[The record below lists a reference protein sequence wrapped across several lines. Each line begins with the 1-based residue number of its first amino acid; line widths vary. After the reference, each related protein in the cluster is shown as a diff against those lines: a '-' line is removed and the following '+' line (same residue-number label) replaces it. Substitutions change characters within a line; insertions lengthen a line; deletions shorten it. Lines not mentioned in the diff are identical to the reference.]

1 MRFVGFLLSVIGA
14 ILVVLYA
21 VLGLPD
27 ALNHL
32 ASDIAPMITIVLLFV
47 LSIFSIILAFR
58 MRAVR
63 DSFFPLILII
73 VAVIMMW
80 RTGFSLIPVIGGI
93 LIIIGAI
100 IVLAARK

>member
-14 ILVVLYA
+14 ILVILYA
-21 VLGLPD
+21 VLGVPD

-47 LSIFSIILAFR
+47 LAIIAIILAFR
-58 MRAVR
+58 MRAVK

-73 VAVIMMW
+73 VAVVIMW
-80 RTGFSLIPVIGGI
+80 RTAFMLFPLIGSI
-93 LIIIGAI
+93 LIILGAI
-100 IVLAARK
+100 IVLIARN